1 MKKAAKHVPKKP
13 EENISGLLAD
23 STKRGGSA
31 LFREYDPKGN
41 LKPAAQTHKTPQR
54 KM

>member
-1 MKKAAKHVPKKP
+1 MKKAPKKP

-31 LFREYDPKGN
+31 LFREYDHKGN
-41 LKPAAQTHKTPQR
+41 LKPVAQTHTPPQR